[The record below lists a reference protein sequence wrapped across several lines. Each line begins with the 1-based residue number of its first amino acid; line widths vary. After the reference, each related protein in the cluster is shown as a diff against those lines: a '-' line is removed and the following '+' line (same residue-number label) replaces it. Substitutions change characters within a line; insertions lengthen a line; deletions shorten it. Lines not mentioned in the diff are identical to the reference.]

1 MRMVQSPGASREPHP
16 LVELGRFR
24 VPRAQT
30 ESPEPPSSR
39 IDHSADEL
47 PTHTE
52 PPVCREHV
60 QMTDSPDAVRLRVGI
75 DVESASADQTAVDPR
90 REQGF
95 AGPVKSILPAR
106 PLVGEPAY
114 EPVSGALAL
123 GDERVEQ
130 TRRHLR
136 ETLDL
141 DPARAHTH
149 TLSAAVRSL
158 GASPVLGVPAGSIS
172 IIRHSWIAEGL
183 CSTPR
188 GTTNISPARSV
199 TSPSRR

>member
-1 MRMVQSPGASREPHP
+1 MRMVRRPGASREPQP
-16 LVELGRFR
+16 LVELGRLR

-30 ESPEPPSSR
+30 ESPELPSSR

-52 PPVCREHV
+52 PPVLQEHV
-60 QMTDSPDAVRLRVGI
+60 EMTDSPDAVRLRVGI
-75 DVESASADQTAVDPR
+75 DVEPASADQAAIHPG
-90 REQGF
+90 REQDL
-95 AGPVKSILPAR
+95 AGPVESILPAR
-106 PLVGEPAY
+106 PLVGEPGY

-123 GDERVEQ
+123 GDESVEQ
-130 TRRHLR
+130 TRQYLCKA
-136 ETLDL
+136 LDL

-149 TLSAAVRSL
+149 TLSAAVRWP

-172 IIRHSWIAEGL
+172 IIRHSWRAEGL

-188 GTTNISPARSV
+188 GTTNISPARSA

>member
-1 MRMVQSPGASREPHP
+1 MGVISRGAPLEAES
-16 LVELGRFR
+16 LVELRGGWILSAQAEPLEATSRR
-24 VPRAQT
+24 VQHVLDQQPA
-30 ESPEPPSSR
+30 
-39 IDHSADEL
+39 
-47 PTHTE
+47 HTE
-52 PPVCREHV
+52 PPIRREHV

-75 DVESASADQTAVDPR
+75 DVEPASADQPAGNPR

-95 AGPVKSILPAR
+95 ARPVESIRPAR

-123 GDERVEQ
+123 DDERVEQ

-136 ETLDL
+136 EALDL
-141 DPARAHTH
+141 DPARAQIH

-172 IIRHSWIAEGL
+172 IIRHSRIADGL

-188 GTTNISPARSV
+188 GTTNISPARSA